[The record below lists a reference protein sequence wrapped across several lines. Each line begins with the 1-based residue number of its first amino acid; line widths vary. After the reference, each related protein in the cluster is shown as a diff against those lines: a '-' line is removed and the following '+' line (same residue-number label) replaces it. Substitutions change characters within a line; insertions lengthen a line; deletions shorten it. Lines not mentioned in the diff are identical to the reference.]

1 MIVAYTTY
9 IYTIYI
15 KDSTTPMAYTE
26 SKGSRLGSVRI
37 DRAEQ
42 PHPGFKHTQP
52 EIEMFNKHQQVTRS
66 SIFEMW

>member
-1 MIVAYTTY
+1 
-9 IYTIYI
+9 
-15 KDSTTPMAYTE
+15 MACGE
-26 SKGSRLGSVRI
+26 SKGSLLGSFRI

-42 PHPGFKHTQP
+42 PHPGFKHTEP